1 MKRSVRSFSDWR
13 QGSSAA
19 ADPASAEYNSE
30 NAQVYENG
38 TLGPRP
44 GWKEIAY
51 STGTRVHDDS
61 SDGLRGIMWYQE
73 SDADEN
79 LLVVFRDDSDGDA
92 WKFDTLDL
100 ETNTFASGQ
109 TLSDIANGAFSLY
122 PNDYP
127 GEALL
132 PAIFDGSIMSAIGPH
147 LLFAASNSPG
157 TVAAVTTSDGDARV
171 VTVNRER
178 AYYWGI
184 NSAPGR
190 IYFSDAADFSTI
202 QSDNSFDVNA
212 DKDSYAGAPIGAWSV
227 KNALLIACKDNRWL
241 VLTGASPDNGSL
253 KELGQDVVP
262 VHGTS
267 VIVDNQVWFLSPT
280 GHGVVVATPSFVEV
294 DALRYLSP
302 LAYPGSVLARPSNS
316 VVPKPAVGD
325 DVNSNLLLPAIIE
338 GDEDVVLAVERVNGV
353 FNLSRWDTDA
363 NCDEIVFSSGRPN
376 ELYAARDANSDWDI
390 FSRNHT
396 LNRPA
401 NSGDTKSVSLANEA
415 ATSGGTDVVVDLGEV
430 TAPDGKIVRPI
441 KVVLDIDYWK
451 GGNYSA
457 PELAIDA
464 TVLGTESTTP
474 EDIMAQETV
483 TTTGWADTSG
493 DAPYKRRVPVA
504 LPNLQFGTRFR
515 IRLTYDNLALDG
527 VQVYY
532 DEQDDPR

>member
-1 MKRSVRSFSDWR
+1 MRSSTRTFREWR
-13 QGSSAA
+13 VGPSAA
-19 ADPASAEYNSE
+19 GDPARGEYNAV

-61 SDGLRGIMWYQE
+61 SDGLRSIMWYQE

-79 LLVVFRDDSDGDA
+79 LLVVFRDASDGDA

-100 ETNTFASGQ
+100 ETNTFAAGQ

-127 GEALL
+127 GDALL

-147 LLFAASNSPG
+147 LLFATSNSPG
-157 TVAAVTTSDGDARV
+157 TVATVTTSDGDARV

-184 NSAPGR
+184 NGAPGR
-190 IYFSDAADFSTI
+190 IYFSDPADFSTI
-202 QSDNSFDVNA
+202 QSTSSFDVNA
-212 DKDSYAGAPIGAWSV
+212 DKDSYAGAPIGVWSV
-227 KNALLIACKDNRWL
+227 KNALLIACKDNRWAT
-241 VLTGASPDNGSL
+241 LTGASPENGSF
-253 KELGQDVVP
+253 KELGHDVVP

-267 VIVDNQVWFLSPT
+267 VVVDNQVWFLSPT
-280 GHGVVVATPSFVEV
+280 GQGVVIATPSFVEP
-294 DALRYLSP
+294 AELSYLSP
-302 LAYPGSVLARPSNS
+302 LAYPGSVLARPNNS

-325 DVNSNLLLPAIIE
+325 DVNSNLFLPAIVD

-353 FNLSRWDTDA
+353 FALSQWDTDA
-363 NCDEIVFSSGRPN
+363 DCDEIVFSSGRPN
-376 ELYAARDANSDWDI
+376 ELYAARNANSDWDI

-415 ATSGGTDVVVDLGEV
+415 ATSGGTNMVIDLGE
-430 TAPDGKIVRPI
+430 TLAGDGKIIRPT

-464 TVLGTESTTP
+464 TVLGTESSSP
-474 EDIMAQETV
+474 EDSLAQQTV
-483 TTTGWADTSG
+483 TTSGWADSVG
-493 DAPYKRRVPVA
+493 DTPFKRRVPVV
-504 LPNLQFGTRFR
+504 LPQSQFGTRFLIR
-515 IRLTYDNLALDG
+515 ITADNLALDS

-532 DEQDDPR
+532 DEQDDNR